1 MYVLYSTRQVLRG
14 GDADQFIIVY
24 SSFKWISEMA
34 FEKSFP
40 HLLPTLIFT
49 LLFFCGVGK
58 EKSS

>member
-1 MYVLYSTRQVLRG
+1 MLYSTRQVLRG
-14 GDADQFIIVY
+14 SDADQFIIVH

-49 LLFFCGVGK
+49 LFFLPGGK
-58 EKSS
+58 EKSF